1 MDKTDIKLVA
11 SGVDA
16 QRPSSGRSPDVTG
29 HAEAGT
35 TGTRPDVAA
44 ASTSG
49 EPSREHPAS
58 ERSAQERSP
67 QVRPVDSEAERSA
80 GARRDAPVLG
90 LLTSVGATLDAF
102 FLEITERWREQGAVV
117 EPAAGSLAETFD
129 RSAVLPSI
137 TRKPSARNWRARAE
151 LREWVRDKGIDV
163 VITNTATAS
172 MLVRAAGV
180 GVPVVY
186 FCHGLHWNGN
196 HLADLPFRAVERA
209 LVPRTDGIVCINSAD
224 QEWFD
229 RHAASTP
236 RLRLLGGV
244 GLDTERFVRRPEMPW
259 REGEEPLRMVWCG
272 EFSHR
277 KNPAAAVQLA
287 HHLADRGI
295 DVTLDML
302 GSGPLFDD
310 PSSSSP
316 IEGLVRRHGVADPVP
331 HFERSHVLVQTAR
344 WEGLPRVGL
353 EAIAIG
359 LPAVGFDVKGVRDL
373 PAVQLAPE
381 DDIAR
386 LADCVLSAARG
397 QGPALPAA
405 ETLSYVHAADTL
417 LEFAQF
423 VRAGRFPRGRIYAA

>member
-1 MDKTDIKLVA
+1 M
-11 SGVDA
+11 
-16 QRPSSGRSPDVTG
+16 TG
-29 HAEAGT
+29 SAEAGT
-35 TGTRPDVAA
+35 
-44 ASTSG
+44 
-49 EPSREHPAS
+49 
-58 ERSAQERSP
+58 
-67 QVRPVDSEAERSA
+67 A
-80 GARRDAPVLG
+80 GARPEEIDATTAGAAWSPGPQPGAPVIG
-90 LLTSVGATLDAF
+90 LLTSVGETLDAF

-117 EPAAGSLAETFD
+117 ECAAGSLAETFD
-129 RSAVLPSI
+129 RSAVLTSV

-151 LREWVRDKGIDV
+151 LREWVRRAGIDV

-196 HLADLPFRAVERA
+196 RLAGLPFRAVERA
-209 LVPRTDGIVCINSAD
+209 LVHRTDGIVCINSAD

-229 RHAASTP
+229 RHAPRTP

-244 GLDTERFVRRPEMPW
+244 GLHTERFVRRPETAW

-287 HHLADRGI
+287 HHLRDRGI

-302 GSGPLFDD
+302 GSGELFDE
-310 PSSSSP
+310 PSSRSEV
-316 IEGLVRRHGVADPVP
+316 EGLVRRHGVADPVP
-331 HFERSHVLVQTAR
+331 HFERSHVLVQTSR

-381 DDIAR
+381 GDIAA
-386 LADCVLSAARG
+386 LADRVLSAARG
-397 QGPALPAA
+397 EGPALPEAS
-405 ETLSYVHAADTL
+405 TLSYVHAADTL

-423 VRAGRFPRGRIYAA
+423 VRTGRFPRGRVYAA